1 MNKAGSGNGEK
12 WTEQAFILE
21 LKTIGSMM
29 DLLEVGMQVSVDGE
43 GAESNLISRFFYL
56 SIWVFMV
63 PYGKIWKQGRK
74 D

>member
-1 MNKAGSGNGEK
+1 MNKAGSGHGEK

-43 GAESNLISRFFYL
+43 GAESNLISRFF
-56 SIWVFMV
+56 I
-63 PYGKIWKQGRK
+63 
-74 D
+74 